1 MQDHRYLCLQS
12 AYQTWSNTFWLS
24 LLLQPSLLPISVAT
38 NWLDLLRFANREQF
52 QTHLSATH
60 PHDTPQLKS
69 NIKHIHSIWVHPRL
83 HLMACWRIL
92 YNTWTT
98 IEVGDW
104 GSAERRAR
112 GEEEDLSGGILPAHE
127 MTDIWAQR
135 VKPKKHRR
143 GIQTRIPPPCV
154 HRCAPPRSLS
164 PPPPQPSTDQHMW
177 WRMTHLFFYKG
188 CVYVKLLKCIKMSST
203 WGGPPRLPWKITRWK
218 YNFSAREPGIWTEFC
233 LLLSLSLSFPPSFS
247 IPLFSLSFSLVLFL
261 SYALPLLFYLVHSF
275 FQSFPDLKCLTTK
288 THNLLRNKRWIR
300 SNADASS

>member
-154 HRCAPPRSLS
+154 HRCAPPRSL
-164 PPPPQPSTDQHMW
+164 PPPPPSPPQISICGDEWHIY
-177 WRMTHLFFYKG
+177 F
-188 CVYVKLLKCIKMSST
+188 ST
-203 WGGPPRLPWKITRWK
+203 KVV
-218 YNFSAREPGIWTEFC
+218 C
-233 LLLSLSLSFPPSFS
+233 M
-247 IPLFSLSFSLVLFL
+247 
-261 SYALPLLFYLVHSF
+261 
-275 FQSFPDLKCLTTK
+275 
-288 THNLLRNKRWIR
+288 
-300 SNADASS
+300 